1 MRKEEF
7 DYISDFVADMNN
19 DETVVRILKQNYA
32 FNFTDADFE
41 KLDLSIF
48 DKKFYL
54 DFATSNILAAYAPF
68 LDIIIN
74 ILNDAKINVSDL
86 MEKLDI
92 YSLNRNLF
100 TSYALTNVATHIEE
114 PILGEKAYNQSR
126 FIDDL
131 VKLMEYICKTKK
143 VFILLNNV
151 NQICDSSL
159 SILNKFIKKDN
170 KNLKIFIITNAMGI
184 VREYIKNEYND
195 FIKES
200 SYLGIVYEWPL
211 SGFLD
216 ESETKTTLYISNT
229 QDDINKLETL
239 FNTYAYRQ
247 AEYYLTIIYEK
258 IEIEKLL
265 TKDLFKFQILNL
277 YVMTSIFME
286 NYSHALI
293 LCEKLMGLNYP
304 KDDDAKLFNYNKSL
318 SLTNMYMG
326 NEEKAYEHAEKCHEI
341 AKKTGKEKDI
351 FVSMLLLN
359 MSQLGGWKDIWF
371 CDKEIDVSERLIEL
385 CYKYSYYNH
394 LSHILVYDFDNE
406 ADLYT
411 TPDGVEQRTVNTT
424 KGISIAKHLDNDFFL
439 FEAYRKNVMISSI
452 NGHYETSNYFYNKAI
467 EIVRHNHDK
476 MEEANIYNGLGYN
489 NVTEGNYEK
498 ANEYYN
504 QALKIFYDEGSSDYI
519 TETLYNMGTN
529 ALLAGDYRNATNY
542 LMTVSQIIQYLRKSR
557 IRVCNNSK
565 IYCLLAISSFK
576 QGNFFTAQ
584 VYANKSEHFLMYAK
598 KYLDDDPSYGHQ
610 WDDDTFLYYIVSAQI
625 AMKNNDYEKA
635 KECFKESEFYMARS
649 QGSYFLNFA
658 LYSMEKIT
666 LLELLGEKEEREKL
680 IDKAYEYFAS
690 YNTAKANYYKNL
702 KEKNVPAMPYLN
714 ISLKD
719 VTIDEIMSF
728 IKIESVSHEAYI
740 KDSQIKFFGTFQE
753 LASNSYTSPQHQL
766 NTLVENF
773 KNNFRVDN
781 MLYVSFE
788 KSGPVIK
795 YSDFEYEISED
806 EINFIAKY
814 LKNNSTGF
822 AVSQFSDTYYDY
834 EKIIKIFDRSR
845 LFSIMCAPVFNND
858 ILQNFCIT
866 LIKVN
871 SAWNSVVYRDTVE
884 RKDLDVFNLFFRL
897 LIDASEKYQLNEK
910 LRKQAI
916 TDELTGL
923 MNRQG
928 YYSTIE
934 KKLNTALIENRSFSC
949 AFLYIDLDHF
959 KYYNDPFGH
968 HVGDAILI
976 RFSEIFKTVCENTKG
991 FPVRFG
997 GDEFLIIIEDGT
1009 IDQVKEIV
1017 DNIYK
1022 FIEKE
1027 DGFSKIVQK
1036 YSLEE
1041 IEIPASSRATC
1052 SIGADLKT
1060 NITSML
1066 QVGEMEKHADESLY
1080 YIKEHGRGSMITYE
1094 DYLKTIK

>member
-371 CDKEIDVSERLIEL
+371 CDKEIDVSERLIFIGE
-385 CYKYSYYNH
+385 
-394 LSHILVYDFDNE
+394 F
-406 ADLYT
+406 
-411 TPDGVEQRTVNTT
+411 Q
-424 KGISIAKHLDNDFFL
+424 L
-439 FEAYRKNVMISSI
+439 F
-452 NGHYETSNYFYNKAI
+452 
-467 EIVRHNHDK
+467 
-476 MEEANIYNGLGYN
+476 
-489 NVTEGNYEK
+489 
-498 ANEYYN
+498 
-504 QALKIFYDEGSSDYI
+504 Q
-519 TETLYNMGTN
+519 
-529 ALLAGDYRNATNY
+529 
-542 LMTVSQIIQYLRKSR
+542 
-557 IRVCNNSK
+557 
-565 IYCLLAISSFK
+565 
-576 QGNFFTAQ
+576 
-584 VYANKSEHFLMYAK
+584 
-598 KYLDDDPSYGHQ
+598 
-610 WDDDTFLYYIVSAQI
+610 
-625 AMKNNDYEKA
+625 
-635 KECFKESEFYMARS
+635 
-649 QGSYFLNFA
+649 
-658 LYSMEKIT
+658 
-666 LLELLGEKEEREKL
+666 
-680 IDKAYEYFAS
+680 
-690 YNTAKANYYKNL
+690 
-702 KEKNVPAMPYLN
+702 
-714 ISLKD
+714 
-719 VTIDEIMSF
+719 
-728 IKIESVSHEAYI
+728 
-740 KDSQIKFFGTFQE
+740 
-753 LASNSYTSPQHQL
+753 
-766 NTLVENF
+766 
-773 KNNFRVDN
+773 
-781 MLYVSFE
+781 
-788 KSGPVIK
+788 
-795 YSDFEYEISED
+795 
-806 EINFIAKY
+806 
-814 LKNNSTGF
+814 
-822 AVSQFSDTYYDY
+822 
-834 EKIIKIFDRSR
+834 
-845 LFSIMCAPVFNND
+845 
-858 ILQNFCIT
+858 
-866 LIKVN
+866 
-871 SAWNSVVYRDTVE
+871 
-884 RKDLDVFNLFFRL
+884 
-897 LIDASEKYQLNEK
+897 
-910 LRKQAI
+910 
-916 TDELTGL
+916 
-923 MNRQG
+923 
-928 YYSTIE
+928 
-934 KKLNTALIENRSFSC
+934 
-949 AFLYIDLDHF
+949 
-959 KYYNDPFGH
+959 
-968 HVGDAILI
+968 
-976 RFSEIFKTVCENTKG
+976 
-991 FPVRFG
+991 
-997 GDEFLIIIEDGT
+997 
-1009 IDQVKEIV
+1009 
-1017 DNIYK
+1017 
-1022 FIEKE
+1022 
-1027 DGFSKIVQK
+1027 
-1036 YSLEE
+1036 
-1041 IEIPASSRATC
+1041 
-1052 SIGADLKT
+1052 
-1060 NITSML
+1060 
-1066 QVGEMEKHADESLY
+1066 
-1080 YIKEHGRGSMITYE
+1080 
-1094 DYLKTIK
+1094 